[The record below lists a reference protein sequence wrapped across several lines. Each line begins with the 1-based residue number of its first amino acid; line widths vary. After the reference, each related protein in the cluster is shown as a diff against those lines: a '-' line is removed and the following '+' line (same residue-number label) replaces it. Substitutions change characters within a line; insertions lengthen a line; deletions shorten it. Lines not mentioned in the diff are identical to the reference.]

1 MSFKSLLALTGVAVG
16 AFAIVAYFKKRKQAE
31 PISICPYTKEPC
43 DFKSCDECQHD
54 YHLSK
59 KSNIDVDPSAF
70 LTPDEKLYESD
81 LDWEQATAPDDE
93 SECSDISDDEPEYF
107 DTSDDE
113 YEDETELDWEQ
124 ATTSDESDDE
134 PEYFANSDDEPE
146 DEPEYFKT
154 SDEDKGDTSYF
165 DISDEDEATGTSA
178 SDDFYDLDTASDKD
192 EDTGTSASDDFD
204 DIDTASD
211 TGTTDE
217 REIYRHLEVASDEFD
232 SVEEVDTPE
241 YRPEVSA
248 IE

>member
-1 MSFKSLLALTGVAVG
+1 MSFKSFLALTGVAVG
-16 AFAIVAYFKKRKQAE
+16 AFAIVAYFRKRKQAE

-43 DFKSCDECQHD
+43 DFKSCDECQND

-59 KSNIDVDPSAF
+59 KSDIDVDTSSF

-93 SECSDISDDEPEYF
+93 SEYSDTSDDESYDEPEYS

-113 YEDETELDWEQ
+113 YDDEAELDWEQ
-124 ATTSDESDDE
+124 ATTSDDEPDDEPDE
-134 PEYFANSDDEPE
+134 PEYSDTSDD
-146 DEPEYFKT
+146 DE
-154 SDEDKGDTSYF
+154 GDTGYF
-165 DISDEDEATGTSA
+165 DISDED
-178 SDDFYDLDTASDKD
+178 K
-192 EDTGTSASDDFD
+192 DTGTSASDDFD

-217 REIYRHLEVASDEFD
+217 REIYRHLEMASDEFD

>member
-1 MSFKSLLALTGVAVG
+1 MSFKSLLALAGVAVG

-43 DFKSCDECQHD
+43 DFKSCDECQND

-59 KSNIDVDPSAF
+59 KFDIDVDTSTF

-93 SECSDISDDEPEYF
+93 SEYSDTSDDESDDESEYSDTSDDESDDEAELDWEQATTSDDEPDEPEYF
-107 DTSDDE
+107 DTSDD
-113 YEDETELDWEQ
+113 DE
-124 ATTSDESDDE
+124 
-134 PEYFANSDDEPE
+134 
-146 DEPEYFKT
+146 
-154 SDEDKGDTSYF
+154 GDTGYF
-165 DISDEDEATGTSA
+165 DISDEDKDTDTSA

-217 REIYRHLEVASDEFD
+217 REIYRHLEMASDEFD

>member
-43 DFKSCDECQHD
+43 DFKSCDECQND

-93 SECSDISDDEPEYF
+93 SEDELEYF

-124 ATTSDESDDE
+124 ATTSDEPDDE
-134 PEYFANSDDEPE
+134 PDESEYSD
-146 DEPEYFKT
+146 T

-165 DISDEDEATGTSA
+165 DISDEDEDTGTSA
-178 SDDFYDLDTASDKD
+178 SDDFYDLDTTSDKD

-204 DIDTASD
+204 DIDTASG

-217 REIYRHLEVASDEFD
+217 REIYRHLEMASDEFD

>member
-124 ATTSDESDDE
+124 ATTSDEPDDE
-134 PEYFANSDDEPE
+134 PDESEYSD
-146 DEPEYFKT
+146 T

-165 DISDEDEATGTSA
+165 DISDEDEDTGTSA
-178 SDDFYDLDTASDKD
+178 SDDFYDLDTTSDKD

-204 DIDTASD
+204 DIDTASG

-217 REIYRHLEVASDEFD
+217 REIYRHLEMASDEFD